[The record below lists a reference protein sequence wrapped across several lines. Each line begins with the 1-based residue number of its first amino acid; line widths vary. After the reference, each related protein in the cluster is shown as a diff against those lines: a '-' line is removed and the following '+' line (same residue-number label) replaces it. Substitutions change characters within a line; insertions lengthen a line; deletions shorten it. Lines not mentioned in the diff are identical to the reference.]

1 MLTKFINFTL
11 QSATAKYFII
21 SFLLSFVLSVIGYFS
36 IFSWLAVF
44 ISSFSVV
51 IKHKFFDDKL
61 GYDQRQQVKFNSLLL
76 SSVLWSVFAFKDL
89 QDSAS
94 MFALVFVI
102 IAASGLLFFNSLK
115 NKIVVVA
122 PILLTFLLLLFF
134 FLEPTPIAL
143 AVIAFVFTGLM
154 LFLNAFKKLP
164 EAEEEGM
171 DSAAK
176 MEYIAKIDGLK
187 TENKKLQEDLKQT
200 EIDLSAAE
208 MAKME
213 FLATMSHEI
222 RTPMNGIIPLLDIL
236 LDSELSDFQRDYLTT
251 AHASAT
257 ELQKLIDD
265 LLDFSK
271 VEAGKISIE
280 VRGLKVSR
288 IMKAV
293 KESYRQA
300 SEKKGLKIK
309 VNIHS
314 NVSPFLRGDPTRL
327 RQVLSNLMSN
337 AIKFSDKGS
346 IKITAK
352 KIKDYSTKEIV
363 RFEVIDQGIGLD
375 KETADNI
382 FLPFTQEDGS
392 STRKFGGTGLGLAIS
407 KKIVELMHG
416 TIGVTSEKDKG
427 SVFYFDIPLLKS
439 AGETEVGTK
448 EKAGYQAI
456 LVNTNPLLINKMAQ
470 KLKDAEIAFQK
481 ALGLSQAYEM
491 YEAINNVSNR
501 SKNVLVFFDFETAGK
516 HARNM
521 CQDLAK
527 DETMTNLFTC
537 IITENRHLAGIPRL
551 PNIHLL
557 TKDDVIEELINKI
570 EVNQASIEAFKTD
583 DVKQEEET
591 TSTSDAANEPVQD
604 ISSVIPEILLVED
617 NEVNLKV
624 AEKLIQYIGYPFDFA
639 LNGQEAFEKV
649 KKTRYRMILMDCQM
663 PVMDG
668 YKCTT
673 KIRDYERAAGLNH
686 TPILAMTAN
695 AMLGDRE
702 KCLDAGM
709 DDYMSKPLNRYI
721 LEKTLKK
728 WDPLAKSNENK
739 VFEQSHKAQDET
751 LTINKSADD
760 KPEVPQQTQVS
771 NLETTPVDDVMDEVD
786 NILETINQDNQSTED
801 ANVNVINPESLIV
814 DATADEPVKR
824 NEQIYTGKETVAQED
839 SQQET
844 KQEPA
849 PQKEQEVVIAKND
862 IPVIPKKP
870 PPVINSKWLSTKA
883 LEEIKEFMGDEIKQL
898 LEMFEQE
905 TPAILNKM
913 KIALKN
919 RNIEEV
925 QKMAHMLKSTSAN
938 IGANGLSFFS
948 RKMELAANNKEENVL
963 VPTFNKISKAYS
975 LTSAEIEKYMQSL
988 D

>member
-1 MLTKFINFTL
+1 MITIMLTKLINFILKYSVAKFLFIGIILTL
-11 QSATAKYFII
+11 
-21 SFLLSFVLSVIGYFS
+21 VLSISGYFS
-36 IFSWLAVF
+36 IFSWIAVF
-44 ISSFSVV
+44 ISS
-51 IKHKFFDDKL
+51 IPAIIHLKFFNDKL
-61 GYDQRQQVKFNSLLL
+61 GYDQRQQINFNSLLL
-76 SSVLWSVFAFKDL
+76 SSVIWSIFLFKNLHTSPQIYTMVFT
-89 QDSAS
+89 
-94 MFALVFVI
+94 I
-102 IAASGLLFFNSLK
+102 IAGSGLLFFEKFK
-115 NKIVVVA
+115 NKAAIVI
-122 PILLTFLLLLFF
+122 PILITFITLLLFF
-134 FLEPTPIAL
+134 YEPSSITLGLFAL
-143 AVIAFVFTGLM
+143 LFTVLM
-154 LFLNAFKKLP
+154 FALNSFHKLP
-164 EAEEEGM
+164 ENKEDGL
-171 DSAAK
+171 DSKSK
-176 MEYIAKIDGLK
+176 MKYITKIDNLK
-187 TENKKLQEDLKQT
+187 IERNKLKEDLKQT

-288 IMKAV
+288 IIKAV
-293 KESYRQA
+293 KESYKNA
-300 SEKKGLKIK
+300 SEKKGLKLKIN
-309 VNIHS
+309 VHS

-337 AIKFSDKGS
+337 AIKFSDKGI

-363 RFEVIDQGIGLD
+363 RFEIIDQGIGLD
-375 KETADNI
+375 KEAADNI

-416 TIGVTSEKDKG
+416 AIGVTSEKGKG
-427 SVFYFDIPLLKS
+427 STFYFDLPLLKS
-439 AGETEVGTK
+439 AGETEVGAT

-456 LVNTNPLLINKMAQ
+456 LVNTNPLLINKLAQ
-470 KLKDAEIAFQK
+470 KLKDAEISFQK

-491 YEAINNVSNR
+491 YEAINKVTKR
-501 SKNVLVFFDFETAGK
+501 GKNVLVFFDFETAGK

-527 DETMTNLFTC
+527 DETMTNLYTC
-537 IITENRHLAGIPRL
+537 IITENKHLAGIPRL

-557 TKDDVIEELINKI
+557 KREDSIDELINKI
-570 EVNQASIEAFKTD
+570 EVNQATIEAFKND
-583 DVKQEEET
+583 DNSNKIEET
-591 TSTSDAANEPVQD
+591 QEVKTIDNQQD
-604 ISSVIPEILLVED
+604 LSSLIPEILLVED

-639 LNGQEAFEKV
+639 MNGQEALEKV
-649 KKTRYRMILMDCQM
+649 KKNRYRMILMDCQM

-728 WDPLAKSNENK
+728 WDPLAQSVNKLAAKKTQAKNE
-739 VFEQSHKAQDET
+739 S
-751 LTINKSADD
+751 S
-760 KPEVPQQTQVS
+760 
-771 NLETTPVDDVMDEVD
+771 LETTTNIESDNTTHNTAKEDIAETTNPVAAVMDEVD
-786 NILETINQDNQSTED
+786 SILEGIIESSEIDDDRDDQQIIVKTVESNTTPIIEAPIRTTE
-801 ANVNVINPESLIV
+801 NEEKEVVV
-814 DATADEPVKR
+814 VKDEK
-824 NEQIYTGKETVAQED
+824 D
-839 SQQET
+839 L
-844 KQEPA
+844 
-849 PQKEQEVVIAKND
+849 VIAKND

-883 LEEIKEFMGDEIKQL
+883 LEEIKEFMGDEIIQL

-948 RKMELAANNKEENVL
+948 RKLELAANNKEEKVL
-963 VPTFNKISKAYS
+963 IPTYNKINKAYS
-975 LTSAEIEKYMQSL
+975 LTSIEIAKYMDSQ
-988 D
+988 